1 MRLPSPTAVGVG
13 VAAALSSQV
22 VVYLIIESTCVTSRR
37 AFSWTES
44 SYTVGVIWGRPRFRK
59 PRLEPHRPARNRPA
73 RRSGAGDAVQAG
85 PELLVA
91 ARRRAEPRVAARLLA
106 RRGLRCR
113 GRGCRGVR
121 IDVVPRRA
129 ELGGR

>member
-1 MRLPSPTAVGVG
+1 MRLPSPTAVEVG

-73 RRSGAGDAVQAG
+73 RSCVAESRVRSEEHTS
-85 PELLVA
+85 ELQSRSDLVC
-91 ARRRAEPRVAARLLA
+91 RLL
-106 RRGLRCR
+106 LEKKKKN
-113 GRGCRGVR
+113 
-121 IDVVPRRA
+121 D
-129 ELGGR
+129 